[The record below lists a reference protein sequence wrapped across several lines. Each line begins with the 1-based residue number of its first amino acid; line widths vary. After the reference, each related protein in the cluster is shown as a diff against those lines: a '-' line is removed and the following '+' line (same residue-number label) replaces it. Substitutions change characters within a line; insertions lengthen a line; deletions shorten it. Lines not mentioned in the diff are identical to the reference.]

1 VALRDRTVIPAKV
14 GRGYRVDEILDELDD
29 QEDRDA
35 LLGWLNDPTIGSK
48 RIANELVDEG
58 YTICPN
64 AIAYYRRKVLE
75 VDV

>member
-1 VALRDRTVIPAKV
+1 MALRDRTITPAKA
-14 GRGYRVDEILDELDD
+14 GRGFRITEILDELD

-48 RIANELVDEG
+48 RIKAELVDEG
-58 YTICPN
+58 YRISSGAVAT
-64 AIAYYRRKVLE
+64 YRRKVLE